1 MSNFNNGNVNL
12 AGGCGV
18 NNVPAVGVYNLSPQ
32 CPNTGF
38 GTNSYATQA
47 QTLKFGL
54 TTPVPFLTISSST
67 SVQRLVFGEPG
78 TACSAFISAETGFA
92 PETLV
97 SVFTAASSINRSGLA
112 LRCFI
117 EDSVAVLG
125 LIVNPTTDLGA
136 LSGTMVIADPCAPC
150 YSSDVQFQSAGN
162 CNGSCS
168 FVASNIPAGRNNF
181 FILTLPAGAGA
192 TIQICD
198 CTIETPGF
206 SGCPASVPQVA
217 AVPVG
222 SFCPP
227 AYANAPVLGGGNG
240 AAIYTGANRQF

>member
-38 GTNSYATQA
+38 GANSFASQTQA
-47 QTLKFGL
+47 LKFGL
-54 TTPVPFLTISSST
+54 TQPVPFLTISSST
-67 SVQRLVFGEPG
+67 ATQRLVFGFD
-78 TACSAFISAETGFA
+78 ASCSAFISAETGFA
-92 PETLV
+92 VDSLV
-97 SVFTAASSINRSGLA
+97 DVFTTASTTNRSALA
-112 LRCFI
+112 LECFLEHRI
-117 EDSVAVLG
+117 AVLG
-125 LIVNPTTDLGA
+125 LIVNPTTDLSA

-168 FVASNIPAGRNNF
+168 FVASNIPVGSNNF
-181 FILTLPAGAGA
+181 FVLSLPAGTGA

-198 CTIETPGF
+198 CTIETPSF
-206 SGCPASVPQVA
+206 SGCPTAAPVVASVPT
-217 AVPVG
+217 G

-227 AYANAPVLGGGNG
+227 AYVNAPVLGGANG
-240 AAIYTGANRQF
+240 AAIYTGANRGF

>member
-1 MSNFNNGNVNL
+1 MSNFNNGNVNI

-38 GTNSYATQA
+38 GVNSYASQSQA
-47 QTLKFGL
+47 LKFNL
-54 TTPVPFLTISSST
+54 TTPVPFLTIGSSSIA
-67 SVQRLVFGEPG
+67 QRLVFGEPG
-78 TACSAFISAETGFA
+78 VACSAFIAAETGFPA
-92 PETLV
+92 DTLV
-97 SVFTAASSINRSGLA
+97 SVFAAATTSNRSALA

-117 EDSVAVLG
+117 EDSIAVLG
-125 LIVNPTTDLGA
+125 LIVNPTTDLSA

-181 FILTLPAGAGA
+181 FILTLPAGVGA

-206 SGCPASVPQVA
+206 SGCPTSVPVVA

-222 SFCPP
+222 SYCPP
-227 AYANAPVLGGGNG
+227 AYTNTPVLAPGNG
-240 AAIYTGANRQF
+240 AQIYTGNRQF